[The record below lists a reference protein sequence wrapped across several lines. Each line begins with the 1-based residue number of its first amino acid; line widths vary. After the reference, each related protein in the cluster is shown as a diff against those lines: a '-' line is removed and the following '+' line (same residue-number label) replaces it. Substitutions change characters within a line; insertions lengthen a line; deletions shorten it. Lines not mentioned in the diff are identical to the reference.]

1 MSIYHGDSESFAT
14 SEYNVGLIHIGVI
27 LDN

>member
-1 MSIYHGDSESFAT
+1 MSICHGDSESFAM